1 MSDAVLATIVMLAL
15 GGTAVAVI
23 VAVDKRHKR
32 ICEQRRRRWAAMGFG
47 DLPTYSGGAV
57 LGDGLIAGGFDGGGG
72 FDAAA
77 VAAEAGGCGGGW
89 LRRRRLSPP
98 DHPGSRDVPVMRPQ

>member
-15 GGTAVAVI
+15 GGTVVAVI

-57 LGDGLIAGGFDGGGG
+57 LGDGLIAGGFDGGGR
-72 FDAAA
+72 FDG
-77 VAAEAGGCGGGW
+77 GGCGGG
-89 LRRRRLSPP
+89 
-98 DHPGSRDVPVMRPQ
+98 GCGGGGCGGGG